1 MVRSTR
7 VRSRYQRKSQR
18 KNRHPIKTRK
28 GKKQNRKAR
37 GGSII
42 GQGSFGCVYKP
53 SLRCAGLSLEENN
66 VSKLIYRRNLLKEKG
81 PAVLPEINAAQEY
94 FVYPRMNCPF
104 NSSIQTNHN
113 EECTAVNEKKG
124 NRHLLIMKDGGVEPD
139 NIIYQPEDY
148 YKFFDAFS
156 NVFTAVQK
164 LHERG
169 YVHHD
174 IKPSN
179 MLVKVNEI
187 EKVNEYG
194 EVNII
199 RTYKIRLIDFG
210 LVRNVEEDVN
220 RYFDNDMPIYTNKG
234 RNGNP
239 ISRYS
244 MPYDYYPFTTDIL
257 ARQLSF
263 FKDKRTNE
271 LRTDVDFWLRY
282 NDFYYKNWR
291 KTTIQRQT
299 YANAAMPLSFY
310 LPEKLRPHQY
320 GTAEKRGYM
329 LLLHDTLSSKE
340 NLANY
345 MKNIDYYSIAV
356 TFLELIFLFFN
367 ITISVYQNPDGSF
380 DYTKCRPLIRNDA
393 LTKQWSI
400 PAQEKYQ
407 DYETLN
413 WPYPDVLVWFKSFTE
428 PEGSFLQQVYKF
440 VQKLMLWDFEVDSLD
455 NQKIVEMYKTD
466 ILSTLEESL
475 FVGGESSGE
484 LNPEFVAYLS
494 HAQPDYI
501 KQYLGRIT
509 TPENQ
514 QPSKRGRY

>member
-1 MVRSTR
+1 MVRKTR
-7 VRSRYQRKSQR
+7 VRSRHQRKSR
-18 KNRHPIKTRK
+18 RLIKTRK
-28 GKKQNRKAR
+28 GKKQHKKVH

-53 SLRCAGLSLEENN
+53 SLRCAADLQPEENN

-94 FVYPRMNCPF
+94 FVYPRMDCPF
-104 NSSIQTNHN
+104 NSSIQTNYN
-113 EECTAVNEKKG
+113 EICTAVNKTKG

-139 NIIYQPEDY
+139 NIMYQPEDY

-179 MLVKVNEI
+179 MLVKVNED
-187 EKVNEYG
+187 G
-194 EVNII
+194 A
-199 RTYKIRLIDFG
+199 YKIRLIDFG
-210 LVRNVEEDVN
+210 LVRNLEEDVN
-220 RYFDNDMPIYTNKG
+220 RYFDNDMPIYTNTG

-257 ARQLSF
+257 GRQLSF

-271 LRTDVDFWLRY
+271 LRTDADFWLKY
-282 NDFYYKNWR
+282 NNFYYKNWR

-329 LLLHDTLSSKE
+329 LLLYDTLSRKE
-340 NLANY
+340 NLTNY

-367 ITISVYQNPDGSF
+367 ITISVYQNPNGSV

-393 LTKQWSI
+393 MTEQWST
-400 PAQEKYQ
+400 PAQQKYQ

-413 WPYPDVLVWFKSFTE
+413 WPRPDVLVWFKSFTE

-455 NQKIVEMYKTD
+455 NQEIVEMYITD
-466 ILSTLEESL
+466 ILSSLEESL

-494 HAQPDYI
+494 HARPDYI

-514 QPSKRGRY
+514 QSSKRGRY